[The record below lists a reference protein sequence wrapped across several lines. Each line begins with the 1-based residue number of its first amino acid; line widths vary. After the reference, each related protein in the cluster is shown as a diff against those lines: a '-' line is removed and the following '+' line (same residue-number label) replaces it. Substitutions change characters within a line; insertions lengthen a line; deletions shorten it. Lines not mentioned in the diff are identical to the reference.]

1 MPPSGSTVTTTRQ
14 PLGMP
19 KGPDRDSIVDTWD
32 YLADGITKI
41 MTDLENGMTMDDVS
55 GDLDRLWPLPPLGRT
70 RLMLIVSEI

>member
-1 MPPSGSTVTTTRQ
+1 MTTVRQ

-19 KGPDRDSIVDTWD
+19 KGPDRDSIVDTWE

-55 GDLDRLWPLPPLGRT
+55 
-70 RLMLIVSEI
+70 IVSEFLRLLSLLDVT

>member
-55 GDLDRLWPLPPLGRT
+55 CDFLQNIFYGVVKSHG
-70 RLMLIVSEI
+70 